1 MSSRDSVRWVEDVRL
16 KGDAHEPYLRIFKCT
31 VFVRDQDRSAKF
43 YTEKLGFR
51 MVLDVADT
59 PVGRLVVVSPPDGS
73 TVLTLQRPK
82 PGTKEYAQIGTLSE
96 IAFVTDDVHAT
107 YELWRERGVNFL
119 QLPQVSSRRGVFSQF
134 EDVDGNI
141 FALAGF
147 DELTKQIED
156 KRLELANRQQFE
168 KLIAQEADIAKQVQA
183 RLFPQNLPPLRTLQY
198 AGICSQARAVGGD
211 YYDFLNLG
219 RGCLGLVLG
228 DIAGKGMAGAML
240 MANLQASVRGQC
252 AVALEHPEGFLQAVN
267 RMFFES
273 TSDGAYATMFYA
285 EYEDKSRRMRYAN
298 CGHLP
303 ALLMRRDASVVRL
316 ESTGTVLGLFD
327 GWQCAF
333 VERRLETGDVLVLY
347 TDGVT
352 EAFGEDGEEFG
363 ERRLVDA
370 VKQHRHLEPHDM
382 LTALV
387 ADIREFSPREQSD
400 DITLIVACCRWT
412 LR

>member
-1 MSSRDSVRWVEDVRL
+1 
-16 KGDAHEPYLRIFKCT
+16 
-31 VFVRDQDRSAKF
+31 
-43 YTEKLGFR
+43 
-51 MVLDVADT
+51 
-59 PVGRLVVVSPPDGS
+59 
-73 TVLTLQRPK
+73 
-82 PGTKEYAQIGTLSE
+82 
-96 IAFVTDDVHAT
+96 
-107 YELWRERGVNFL
+107 
-119 QLPQVSSRRGVFSQF
+119 VFSQF